1 MPNRVWHRYENSN
14 GTSLLSFAFEQ
25 ATDQH
30 GTELLQL
37 TVWQNTVPSES
48 WLQESADKKEVN
60 IPSIRWFIRFI
71 GRGPNHDHW
80 TSSLEMSNK
89 ISMHLW
95 NMLSNAGPPF
105 SMRVGNMPRLQIIN
119 CTLWDPV
126 APGAV
131 HRCLIFPS
139 AQTGRRSFTRTSDL
153 VQVVYTCA
161 QALGTN
167 RPPNVPVTWFP
178 VNILRP
184 VCSQRL
190 CAGVPSYLLPARQSF
205 MTKSHPCSAAIGLAW
220 LKMLVQWSTT
230 RVSACCHN

>member
-1 MPNRVWHRYENSN
+1 MSRQPPIGIPLPHMLTYESCATAL
-14 GTSLLSFAFEQ
+14 TSQQCRPL
-25 ATDQH
+25 H
-30 GTELLQL
+30 
-37 TVWQNTVPSES
+37 
-48 WLQESADKKEVN
+48 
-60 IPSIRWFIRFI
+60 
-71 GRGPNHDHW
+71 HW

-89 ISMHLW
+89 ISMHLR

-139 AQTGRRSFTRTSDL
+139 AQTGHRSFTRTSDL

-167 RPPNVPVTWFP
+167 RPPNIPVTWFP

-184 VCSQRL
+184 VYSQRL
-190 CAGVPSYLLPARQSF
+190 CAGVP
-205 MTKSHPCSAAIGLAW
+205 
-220 LKMLVQWSTT
+220 
-230 RVSACCHN
+230 